1 MITREGLIL
10 KVMFIFLF
18 LKFFLK
24 VMFKNKDLIEKEQV
38 MQISGGR
45 PSQIKETLRTK
56 ILKWIDNWH
65 V

>member
-45 PSQIKETLRTK
+45 RIF
-56 ILKWIDNWH
+56 
-65 V
+65 